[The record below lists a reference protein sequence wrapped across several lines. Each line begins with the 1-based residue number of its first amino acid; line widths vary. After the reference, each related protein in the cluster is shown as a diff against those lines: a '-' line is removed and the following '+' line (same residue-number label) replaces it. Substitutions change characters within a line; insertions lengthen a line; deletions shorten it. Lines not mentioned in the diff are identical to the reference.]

1 MFLRLT
7 VFNTKV
13 FRALNSAGYWTIKII
28 KHIAAKNVHSYDFLF
43 QSESMLYVLQ
53 NMSLLTFYDIYI
65 ETDSQIWRQL
75 TDHFTP
81 TFSRVSGIDYLE
93 VKLLRFQ

>member
-28 KHIAAKNVHSYDFLF
+28 KNIAAKNVHSYDFLF

-65 ETDSQIWRQL
+65 ETDTQL
-75 TDHFTP
+75 SDHFTP

>member
-1 MFLRLT
+1 MFLRLA

-28 KHIAAKNVHSYDFLF
+28 KNIAAKNVHSYDFLF

-53 NMSLLTFYDIYI
+53 NMSLLTFHDTYI
-65 ETDSQIWRQL
+65 NTAYTFITRL
-75 TDHFTP
+75 T
-81 TFSRVSGIDYLE
+81 
-93 VKLLRFQ
+93 